1 MSNEQVLGTKKIWKL
16 CIMMGLPCVL
26 AQLVNLL
33 YNIVDRIYI
42 GNMAIVGAN
51 ALAGLGLCAPI
62 ITLISAFASFV
73 GGGGAPLAAKALGE
87 GDKEKAHRILGN
99 GFSLLIIFSLVLMIL
114 FYGIKKPLLYAIG
127 ASSNTFF
134 YADDY
139 LSIYLIGTF
148 FVLISVGLNTFIT
161 AQGKSTIAMISVLI
175 GAILNIILDPL
186 FIFVFD
192 LGTKGAAIATILSQM
207 ASASFVLGFLFS
219 KKATLRIRIVY
230 MKLNPTILLG
240 ILALGVSPF
249 VMSATESLI
258 GFVLNKGLQDYG
270 GDIYVSLLTVL
281 QSVMMLVS
289 VPITGFTQGVTPIIS
304 YNFGAKNIGRLKE
317 AVKLNLLVCFFFTS
331 IFTVIVMVFP
341 KSFGMM
347 FSKDQELI
355 SLCGK
360 YLPIFMAGMLIFGI
374 QRACQTAFIALSEAK
389 ISLFIALLSKVILL
403 VPLALILPIYFGVSG
418 IYYAEPIADVLAA
431 ITCGLLF
438 LFRFKSIIAKID

>member
-139 LSIYLIGTF
+139 LSIYLLGTF

-192 LGTKGAAIATILSQM
+192 LGIKGAAIATVLSQM
-207 ASASFVLGFLFS
+207 ASACFVLGFLFS

-230 MKLNPTILLG
+230 MKLNPVILLG

-389 ISLFIALLSKVILL
+389 ISLFIALLRKVILL

>member
-42 GNMAIVGAN
+42 GNMTLVGAN

-99 GFSLLIIFSLVLMIL
+99 GFSLLIIFSMILMVL

-192 LGTKGAAIATILSQM
+192 LGIKGAAIATVLSQM
-207 ASASFVLGFLFS
+207 ASACFVLGFLFS

-289 VPITGFTQGVTPIIS
+289 VPITGFTQGVMPIIS

-389 ISLFIALLSKVILL
+389 ISLFIALLRKVILL